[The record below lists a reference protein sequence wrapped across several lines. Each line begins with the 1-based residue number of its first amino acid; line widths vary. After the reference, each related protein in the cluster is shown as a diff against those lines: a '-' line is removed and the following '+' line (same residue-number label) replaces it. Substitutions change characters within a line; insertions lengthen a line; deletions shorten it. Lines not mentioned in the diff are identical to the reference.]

1 MSKQREPLVRV
12 VKRDRIHP
20 LLKVAFYLLAILFA
34 LTVGGVLLFAIGV
47 NPLVLYKDMFTIG
60 MLGSRFAYKSV
71 EGLLTIFVPLLITS
85 LALSLS
91 FKMRFWNIGGEGQFI
106 IGALAAATVAL
117 KFGNSMPSFPL
128 LVLMFVASMLCAGL
142 YGGIVA
148 LLNVRF
154 RTNETLLTLMLNYI
168 ALYLLRFFGETQAP
182 WNFYL
187 SDESVLPVFQKF
199 PEAAFM
205 PTISI
210 GKFSLNISFIFAIL
224 ICVGVYFY
232 LKKTKQGY
240 EISVVGDSANTAR
253 YAGMNVPKIIVRT
266 MFLSAALIG
275 LAGGFYVSGAKVLST
290 SVTNNVGWTGIIVA
304 WLAKLNTF
312 AIFGVALLISI
323 MQYGVQAASTQF
335 PIIDS
340 NFADLLQGIIL
351 FFVLAADFF
360 IRFKL
365 VFRKNAKK
373 QGGAAE

>member
-1 MSKQREPLVRV
+1 MSKTKDPFIRI
-12 VKRDRIHP
+12 VKRDKIHP
-20 LLKVAFYLLAILFA
+20 LLKVLFYTIAILAA
-34 LTVGGVLLFAIGV
+34 LAVGGILLVAIGV

-60 MLGSRFAYKSV
+60 MLGSRFAYKSI
-71 EGLLTIFVPLLITS
+71 EGLITVFVPLLITS

-106 IGALAAATVAL
+106 IGALAAATIAL
-117 KFGNSMPSFPL
+117 KFGNTMPSYL
-128 LVLMFVASMLCAGL
+128 LLLFMFLAAMLAAGVF
-142 YGGIVA
+142 GGFVA

-154 RTNETLLTLMLNYI
+154 KTNETLMTLMLNYI

-187 SDESVLPVFQKF
+187 SDESVRPVFQKF
-199 PEAAFM
+199 SEAAFM

-210 GKFSLNISFIFAIL
+210 GKFSLNISLLFAVA
-224 ICVGVYFY
+224 ICIGVYFY
-232 LKKTKQGY
+232 LKKTKHGY

-253 YAGMNVPKIIVRT
+253 YAGMNVKKIIVRT

-304 WLAKLNTF
+304 WLSKLNTF
-312 AIFGVALLISI
+312 AIFGVSLLISI

-340 NFADLLQGIIL
+340 NFADLLQGIVL

-365 VFRKNAKK
+365 VFRQSAKK
-373 QGGAAE
+373 RGGKAE

>member
-34 LTVGGVLLFAIGV
+34 MTVGGVLLFAIGV

-187 SDESVLPVFQKF
+187 SDESVRPVFQKF

>member
-1 MSKQREPLVRV
+1 MSKTKDPFIRI
-12 VKRDRIHP
+12 VKRDKIHP
-20 LLKVAFYLLAILFA
+20 LLKVLFYTIAILAA
-34 LTVGGVLLFAIGV
+34 LAVGGILLVAIGV

-60 MLGSRFAYKSV
+60 MLGSRFAYKSI
-71 EGLLTIFVPLLITS
+71 EGLITVFVPLLITS

-117 KFGNSMPSFPL
+117 KFGNTMPSYL
-128 LVLMFVASMLCAGL
+128 LLLFMFLAAMLAAGVF
-142 YGGIVA
+142 GGFVA

-154 RTNETLLTLMLNYI
+154 KTNETLMTLMLNYI

-187 SDESVLPVFQKF
+187 SDESVRPVFQKF
-199 PEAAFM
+199 SEAAFM

-210 GKFSLNISFIFAIL
+210 GKFSLNISLLFAVA
-224 ICVGVYFY
+224 ICIGVYFY
-232 LKKTKQGY
+232 LKKTKHGY

-253 YAGMNVPKIIVRT
+253 YAGMNVKKIIVRT

-304 WLAKLNTF
+304 WLSKLNTF
-312 AIFGVALLISI
+312 AIFGVSLLISI

-340 NFADLLQGIIL
+340 NFADLLQGIVL

-365 VFRKNAKK
+365 VFRQSAKK
-373 QGGAAE
+373 RGGIAE

>member
-12 VKRDRIHP
+12 VKRDSIHP

-117 KFGNSMPSFPL
+117 KFGNSMPPFPL
-128 LVLMFVASMLCAGL
+128 LVLMFLASMLCAGL
-142 YGGIVA
+142 YGGVVA

-187 SDESVLPVFQKF
+187 SDESVRPVFQKF

-373 QGGAAE
+373 QGGTAE

>member
-1 MSKQREPLVRV
+1 MSKVKEPLVRV

-20 LLKVAFYLLAILFA
+20 LLKVAFYLLAILLA

-60 MLGSRFAYKSV
+60 MLGSRFAYKSI
-71 EGLLTIFVPLLITS
+71 EGLLTMFIPLLITS

-117 KFGNSMPSFPL
+117 KFGNTMPSFPL
-128 LVLMFVASMLCAGL
+128 LVLMFLASMLCAGL

-187 SDESVLPVFQKF
+187 SDESVRPVFQKF

-210 GKFSLNISFIFAIL
+210 GKFSLNASFIFAIL

-232 LKKTKQGY
+232 LKKTKHGY
-240 EISVVGDSANTAR
+240 EISVVGDSTNTAR

-312 AIFGVALLISI
+312 AVFGVALLISI

-365 VFRKNAKK
+365 VFRKSAKK

>member
-1 MSKQREPLVRV
+1 MNKAKAPFIRI
-12 VKRDRIHP
+12 VKRDKIHP
-20 LLKVAFYLLAILFA
+20 LLKVAFYLIAILAA
-34 LTVGGVLLFAIGV
+34 LVVGGVLLISIGV

-60 MLGSRFAYKSV
+60 MIGSRFAYKSI
-71 EGLLTIFVPLLITS
+71 EGLITVFVPLLITS

-117 KFGNSMPSFPL
+117 KFGDSMSSFPL
-128 LVLMFVASMLCAGL
+128 LLLMFVSAMLAAGVF
-142 YGGIVA
+142 GGFVA

-154 RTNETLLTLMLNYI
+154 KTNETLMTLMLNYV

-187 SDESVLPVFQKF
+187 SDESVRPVFQKF

-205 PTISI
+205 PTITI
-210 GKFSLNISFIFAIL
+210 GKFSLNISLLFAVA

-232 LKKTKQGY
+232 LKKTKHGY
-240 EISVVGDSANTAR
+240 EISVVGDSTNTAR
-253 YAGMNVPKIIVRT
+253 YAGMNVKKIILRT

-290 SVTNNVGWTGIIVA
+290 SITNNVGWTGIIVA
-304 WLAKLNTF
+304 WLSKLNTF
-312 AIFGVALLISI
+312 AIFGVSLLISI
-323 MQYGVQAASTQF
+323 MQYGAQAASTQF
-335 PIIDS
+335 PSIDS

-365 VFRKNAKK
+365 VFRKPAEKR
-373 QGGAAE
+373 GGEAE

>member
-1 MSKQREPLVRV
+1 MSKAKDPFVRI
-12 VKRDRIHP
+12 VKRDKIHP
-20 LLKVAFYLLAILFA
+20 LLKAAFYLIAILAA
-34 LTVGGVLLFAIGV
+34 LVVGGVLLISIGV

-60 MLGSRFAYKSV
+60 MIGSRFAYKSI
-71 EGLLTIFVPLLITS
+71 EGLITVFVPLLITS

-106 IGALAAATVAL
+106 IGALAAGTVAL
-117 KFGNSMPSFPL
+117 KFGDSMSSFPL
-128 LVLMFVASMLCAGL
+128 LLLMFVSAMLAAGVF
-142 YGGIVA
+142 GGFVA

-154 RTNETLLTLMLNYI
+154 KTNETLMTLMLNYV

-187 SDESVLPVFQKF
+187 SGESVRPVFQKF
-199 PEAAFM
+199 PETAFM
-205 PTISI
+205 PTITI
-210 GKFSLNISFIFAIL
+210 GKFSLNISLLFAVA

-232 LKKTKQGY
+232 LKKTKHGY

-253 YAGMNVPKIIVRT
+253 YAGMNVKKIIVRT

-304 WLAKLNTF
+304 WLSKLNTF
-312 AIFGVALLISI
+312 AIFGVSLLISI
-323 MQYGVQAASTQF
+323 MQYGAQAASTQF
-335 PIIDS
+335 PSIDS

-365 VFRKNAKK
+365 VFRKSAKK
-373 QGGAAE
+373 QGGDAE

>member
-1 MSKQREPLVRV
+1 MSKTKDPFIRI
-12 VKRDRIHP
+12 VKRDKIHP
-20 LLKVAFYLLAILFA
+20 LLKVLFYTVAILAA
-34 LTVGGVLLFAIGV
+34 LAVGGILLVAIGV
-47 NPLVLYKDMFTIG
+47 NPLVLYRDMFTIG
-60 MLGSRFAYKSV
+60 MLGSRFAYKSI
-71 EGLLTIFVPLLITS
+71 EGLITVFVPLLITS

-117 KFGNSMPSFPL
+117 KFGNTLPSYL
-128 LVLMFVASMLCAGL
+128 LLLFMFLAAMLAAGVF
-142 YGGIVA
+142 GGFVA

-154 RTNETLLTLMLNYI
+154 KTNETLMTLMLNYI

-187 SDESVLPVFQKF
+187 SDESVRPVFQKF
-199 PEAAFM
+199 SDAAFM

-210 GKFSLNISFIFAIL
+210 GKFSLNISLLFAVA
-224 ICVGVYFY
+224 ICIGVYFY
-232 LKKTKQGY
+232 LKKTKHGY

-253 YAGMNVPKIIVRT
+253 YAGMNVKKIIVRT

-304 WLAKLNTF
+304 WLSKLNTF
-312 AIFGVALLISI
+312 AIFGVSLLISI

-340 NFADLLQGIIL
+340 NFADLLQGIVL

-365 VFRKNAKK
+365 VFRQSAKK
-373 QGGAAE
+373 RGGKAE

>member
-20 LLKVAFYLLAILFA
+20 LLKVAFYLLAILLA
-34 LTVGGVLLFAIGV
+34 LTVGGILLFAIGV

-71 EGLLTIFVPLLITS
+71 EGLLTVFVPLLITS

-117 KFGNSMPSFPL
+117 KFGNSMSSLPL
-128 LVLMFVASMLCAGL
+128 LLLMFVASMLCAGL

-148 LLNVRF
+148 MLNVRF

-168 ALYLLRFFGETQAP
+168 ALYLLRFFGETQAS

-187 SDESVLPVFQKF
+187 SDESVRPVFQKF

-210 GKFSLNISFIFAIL
+210 GKFSLNISFIFALL

-253 YAGMNVPKIIVRT
+253 YAGMNVSKIIVRT

-365 VFRKNAKK
+365 VFRKNTKK

>member
-187 SDESVLPVFQKF
+187 SDESVRPVFQKF

>member
-128 LVLMFVASMLCAGL
+128 LVLMFLASMLCAGL

-187 SDESVLPVFQKF
+187 SDESVRPVFQKF

-373 QGGAAE
+373 QGGTAE

>member
-1 MSKQREPLVRV
+1 MSKKREPLVRI

-20 LLKVAFYLLAILFA
+20 LLKAAFYIIAILFA

-71 EGLLTIFVPLLITS
+71 EGLLTVFVPLLITS

-106 IGALAAATVAL
+106 IGALAAGTVAL
-117 KFGNSMPSFPL
+117 KFGNSMSTFPL
-128 LVLMFVASMLCAGL
+128 LLLMFVASMLCAGL
-142 YGGIVA
+142 YGGVVA
-148 LLNVRF
+148 MLNVRF

-168 ALYLLRFFGETQAP
+168 ALYFLRFFGETQAP

-187 SDESVLPVFQKF
+187 SDESVRPVFQKF

-210 GKFSLNISFIFAIL
+210 GKFSLNISFIFALL

-232 LKKTKQGY
+232 LKKTKHGY

-253 YAGMNVPKIIVRT
+253 YAGMHVKKIIVRT

-290 SVTNNVGWTGIIVA
+290 SITNNVGWTGIIVA
-304 WLAKLNTF
+304 WLSKLNTF

-365 VFRKNAKK
+365 VFRKKAKQ

>member
-1 MSKQREPLVRV
+1 MSKTKDPFIRI
-12 VKRDRIHP
+12 VKRDKIHP
-20 LLKVAFYLLAILFA
+20 LLKVLFYTVAILAA
-34 LTVGGVLLFAIGV
+34 LAVGGILLVAIGV

-60 MLGSRFAYKSV
+60 MLGSRFAYKSI
-71 EGLLTIFVPLLITS
+71 EGLITVFVPLLITS

-117 KFGNSMPSFPL
+117 KFGNTLPSYL
-128 LVLMFVASMLCAGL
+128 LLLFMFLAAMLAAGVF
-142 YGGIVA
+142 GGFVA

-154 RTNETLLTLMLNYI
+154 KTNETLMTLMLNYI

-187 SDESVLPVFQKF
+187 SDESVRPVFQKF
-199 PEAAFM
+199 SDAAFM

-210 GKFSLNISFIFAIL
+210 GKFSLNISLLFAVA
-224 ICVGVYFY
+224 ICIGVYFY
-232 LKKTKQGY
+232 LKKTKHGY

-253 YAGMNVPKIIVRT
+253 YAGMNVKKIIVRT

-304 WLAKLNTF
+304 WLSKLNTF
-312 AIFGVALLISI
+312 AIFGVSLLISI

-340 NFADLLQGIIL
+340 NFADLLQGIVL

-365 VFRKNAKK
+365 VFRQSAKK
-373 QGGAAE
+373 RGGKAE

>member
-187 SDESVLPVFQKF
+187 SDESVRPVFQKF

-266 MFLSAALIG
+266 MFLSAALVG

>member
-1 MSKQREPLVRV
+1 MSKVKEPLVRV

-20 LLKVAFYLLAILFA
+20 LLKVAFYLLAILLA

-60 MLGSRFAYKSV
+60 MLGSRFAYKSI
-71 EGLLTIFVPLLITS
+71 EGLLTMFIPLLITS

-117 KFGNSMPSFPL
+117 KFGNTMPFFPL
-128 LVLMFVASMLCAGL
+128 LVLMFLASMLCAGL

-187 SDESVLPVFQKF
+187 SDESVRPVFQKF

-210 GKFSLNISFIFAIL
+210 GKFSLNVSFIFAIL

-232 LKKTKQGY
+232 LKKTKHGY
-240 EISVVGDSANTAR
+240 EISVVGDSTNTAR

-312 AIFGVALLISI
+312 AVFGVALLISI

-365 VFRKNAKK
+365 VFRKSAKK

>member
-187 SDESVLPVFQKF
+187 SDESVRPVFQKF

-210 GKFSLNISFIFAIL
+210 GKFSLNISFIFAVL
-224 ICVGVYFY
+224 ICVGAYFY

-323 MQYGVQAASTQF
+323 MQYGAQAASTQF

-365 VFRKNAKK
+365 VFRKTAKK

>member
-1 MSKQREPLVRV
+1 MSKVKEPLVRV

-20 LLKVAFYLLAILFA
+20 LLKVAFYLLAILLA

-60 MLGSRFAYKSV
+60 MLGSRFAYKSI
-71 EGLLTIFVPLLITS
+71 EGLLTMFIPLLITS

-117 KFGNSMPSFPL
+117 KFGNTMPSFSL
-128 LVLMFVASMLCAGL
+128 LVLMFLASMLCAGL

-187 SDESVLPVFQKF
+187 SDESVRPVFQKF

-210 GKFSLNISFIFAIL
+210 GKFSLNFSLIFAIL

-232 LKKTKQGY
+232 LKKTKHGY
-240 EISVVGDSANTAR
+240 EISVVGDSTNTAR

-312 AIFGVALLISI
+312 AVFGVALLISI

-365 VFRKNAKK
+365 VFRKSAKK

>member
-1 MSKQREPLVRV
+1 MSKTKDPFIRI
-12 VKRDRIHP
+12 VKRDKIHP
-20 LLKVAFYLLAILFA
+20 LLKVLFYTVAILAA
-34 LTVGGVLLFAIGV
+34 LAVGGILLVAIGV
-47 NPLVLYKDMFTIG
+47 NPLILYKDMFTIG
-60 MLGSRFAYKSV
+60 MLGSRFAYKSI
-71 EGLLTIFVPLLITS
+71 EGLITVFVPLLITS

-117 KFGNSMPSFPL
+117 KFGNTMPSYL
-128 LVLMFVASMLCAGL
+128 LLLFMFLAAMLAAGVF
-142 YGGIVA
+142 GGFVA

-154 RTNETLLTLMLNYI
+154 KTNETLMTLMLNYI

-187 SDESVLPVFQKF
+187 SDESVRPVFQKF
-199 PEAAFM
+199 SEAAFM

-210 GKFSLNISFIFAIL
+210 GKFSLNISLLFAVA
-224 ICVGVYFY
+224 ICIGVYFY
-232 LKKTKQGY
+232 LKKTKHGY

-253 YAGMNVPKIIVRT
+253 YAGMNVKKIIVRT

-304 WLAKLNTF
+304 WLSKLNTF
-312 AIFGVALLISI
+312 AIFGVSLLISI

-340 NFADLLQGIIL
+340 NFADLLQGIVL

-365 VFRKNAKK
+365 VFRQSAKK
-373 QGGAAE
+373 RGGKAE

>member
-1 MSKQREPLVRV
+1 MSKQKEPLVRV

-20 LLKVAFYLLAILFA
+20 LLKVTFYVIAILFA

-60 MLGSRFAYKSV
+60 MLGSRFAYKSI
-71 EGLLTIFVPLLITS
+71 EGLLTVFVPLLITS

-117 KFGNSMPSFPL
+117 KLGNSMPALPL
-128 LVLMFVASMLCAGL
+128 LLLMFVASMLCAGL
-142 YGGIVA
+142 YGGVVA

-187 SDESVLPVFQKF
+187 SDESVRPVFQKL

-210 GKFSLNISFIFAIL
+210 GKFSLNISFIFAIV
-224 ICVGVYFY
+224 ICIGVYFY
-232 LKKTKQGY
+232 IKKTKHGY

-253 YAGMNVPKIIVRT
+253 YAGMNVKKIIVRT

-290 SVTNNVGWTGIIVA
+290 SITNNVGWTGIIVA

-312 AIFGVALLISI
+312 AIFGVSLLISV

-335 PIIDS
+335 PSIDS

-365 VFRKNAKK
+365 VFRKKAKK

>member
-1 MSKQREPLVRV
+1 MSKVKEPLVRV

-20 LLKVAFYLLAILFA
+20 LLKVAFYLLAILLA

-60 MLGSRFAYKSV
+60 MLGSRFAYKSI
-71 EGLLTIFVPLLITS
+71 EGLLTMFIPLLITS

-117 KFGNSMPSFPL
+117 KFGNTMPSFPL
-128 LVLMFVASMLCAGL
+128 LVLMFLASMLCAGL

-187 SDESVLPVFQKF
+187 SDESVRPVFQKF

-210 GKFSLNISFIFAIL
+210 GKFSLNFSFIFAIL

-232 LKKTKQGY
+232 LKKTKHGY
-240 EISVVGDSANTAR
+240 EISVVGDSTNTAR

-312 AIFGVALLISI
+312 AVFGVALLISI

-365 VFRKNAKK
+365 VFRKSAKK

>member
-20 LLKVAFYLLAILFA
+20 LLKVVFYLLAILFA

-187 SDESVLPVFQKF
+187 SDESVRPVFQKF

>member
-1 MSKQREPLVRV
+1 MSKTKDPFIRI
-12 VKRDRIHP
+12 VKRDKIHP
-20 LLKVAFYLLAILFA
+20 LLKVLFYTIAILAA
-34 LTVGGVLLFAIGV
+34 LAVGGILLVAIGV

-60 MLGSRFAYKSV
+60 MLGSRFAYKSI
-71 EGLLTIFVPLLITS
+71 EGLITVFVPLLITS

-117 KFGNSMPSFPL
+117 KFGNTMPSYVL
-128 LVLMFVASMLCAGL
+128 LLFMFLAAMLAAGVF
-142 YGGIVA
+142 GGFVA

-154 RTNETLLTLMLNYI
+154 KTNETLMTLMLNYI

-187 SDESVLPVFQKF
+187 SDESVRPVFQKF
-199 PEAAFM
+199 SEAAFM

-210 GKFSLNISFIFAIL
+210 GKFSLNISLLFAVA
-224 ICVGVYFY
+224 ICIGVYFY
-232 LKKTKQGY
+232 LKKTKHGY

-253 YAGMNVPKIIVRT
+253 YAGMNVKKIIVRT

-304 WLAKLNTF
+304 WLSKLNTF
-312 AIFGVALLISI
+312 AIFGVSLLISI

-340 NFADLLQGIIL
+340 NFADLLQGIVL

-365 VFRKNAKK
+365 VFRQSAKK
-373 QGGAAE
+373 RGGKAE

>member
-1 MSKQREPLVRV
+1 MSKVKEPLVRV

-20 LLKVAFYLLAILFA
+20 LLKVAFYLLAILLA

-60 MLGSRFAYKSV
+60 MLGSRFAYKSI
-71 EGLLTIFVPLLITS
+71 EGLLTMFIPLLITS

-117 KFGNSMPSFPL
+117 KFGNTMPSFPL
-128 LVLMFVASMLCAGL
+128 LVLMFLASMLCAGL

-187 SDESVLPVFQKF
+187 SDESVRPVFQKF

-210 GKFSLNISFIFAIL
+210 GKFSLNVSFIFAIL

-232 LKKTKQGY
+232 LKKTKHGY
-240 EISVVGDSANTAR
+240 EISVVGDSTNTAR

-312 AIFGVALLISI
+312 AVFGVALLISI

-365 VFRKNAKK
+365 VFRKSTKK

>member
-1 MSKQREPLVRV
+1 MNKTKEPLVRAI
-12 VKRDRIHP
+12 KRDKIHP
-20 LLKVAFYLLAILFA
+20 LLKVAFYLVAIFA
-34 LTVGGVLLFAIGV
+34 ALIVGGILLISIGV

-60 MLGSRFAYKSV
+60 MIGSRFAYKSI
-71 EGLLTIFVPLLITS
+71 EGLISVFVPLLITS

-117 KFGNSMPSFPL
+117 KFGDSMPSFL
-128 LVLMFVASMLCAGL
+128 LLLLMFVAAMLAAGVF
-142 YGGIVA
+142 GGFVA

-154 RTNETLLTLMLNYI
+154 KTNETLMTLMLNYI

-187 SDESVLPVFQKF
+187 SNDSVRPVFQKF
-199 PEAAFM
+199 SEAAFM
-205 PTISI
+205 PTITI
-210 GKFSLNISFIFAIL
+210 GKFSLNISLLFAVA
-224 ICVGVYFY
+224 ICIGVYFY
-232 LKKTKQGY
+232 LKKTKHGY
-240 EISVVGDSANTAR
+240 EISVVGDSTNTAR
-253 YAGMNVPKIIVRT
+253 YAGMNVPKIVLRT

-290 SVTNNVGWTGIIVA
+290 SITNNVGWTGVIVA
-304 WLAKLNTF
+304 WLSKLNTF

-323 MQYGVQAASTQF
+323 MQYGAQVASTQF
-335 PIIDS
+335 PSIDS

-365 VFRKNAKK
+365 VFRKSVKQ
-373 QGGAAE
+373 QGGKAE

>member
-1 MSKQREPLVRV
+1 MSKVKEPLVRV

-20 LLKVAFYLLAILFA
+20 LLKVAFYLLAILLA

-60 MLGSRFAYKSV
+60 MLGSRFAYKSI
-71 EGLLTIFVPLLITS
+71 EGLLTMFIPLLITS

-117 KFGNSMPSFPL
+117 KFGNTMPSFSL
-128 LVLMFVASMLCAGL
+128 LVLMFLASMLCAGL

-187 SDESVLPVFQKF
+187 SDESVRPVFQKF

-210 GKFSLNISFIFAIL
+210 GKFSLNVSFIFAIL

-232 LKKTKQGY
+232 LKKTKHGY
-240 EISVVGDSANTAR
+240 EISVVGDSTNTAR

-312 AIFGVALLISI
+312 AVFGVSLLISI

-365 VFRKNAKK
+365 VFRKSAKK

>member
-1 MSKQREPLVRV
+1 MSKAKEPLVRV

-20 LLKVAFYLLAILFA
+20 LLKVGFYVLAILLA
-34 LTVGGVLLFAIGV
+34 LTVGGILLFAIGV

-60 MLGSRFAYKSV
+60 MLGSRFAYKSM
-71 EGLLTIFVPLLITS
+71 EGLLTVFIPLLITS
-85 LALSLS
+85 LALALS

-117 KFGNSMPSFPL
+117 KFGNTMSSFPL
-128 LVLMFVASMLCAGL
+128 LVLMFLASFLCAGL

-187 SDESVLPVFQKF
+187 SDESVRPVFQKF
-199 PEAAFM
+199 SESAFM

-210 GKFSLNISFIFAIL
+210 GKFSLNISFIFAVL

-232 LKKTKQGY
+232 LKKTKHGY

-312 AIFGVALLISI
+312 AVFGVALLISI

-365 VFRKNAKK
+365 VFRKSAKK

>member
-1 MSKQREPLVRV
+1 MSKKREPLVRV
-12 VKRDRIHP
+12 MKRDRIHP
-20 LLKVAFYLLAILFA
+20 LLKVAFYLLAILLA
-34 LTVGGVLLFAIGV
+34 LTVGGILLVAIGV

-60 MLGSRFAYKSV
+60 MLGSRFAYKSI

-117 KFGNSMPSFPL
+117 KFGNSMSSFSL
-128 LVLMFVASMLCAGL
+128 LVLMFLASMLCAGV

-168 ALYLLRFFGETQAP
+168 ALYLLRFFGETQAS

-187 SDESVLPVFQKF
+187 SDESVRPVFQKF

>member
-1 MSKQREPLVRV
+1 MSKVKEPLVRV

-20 LLKVAFYLLAILFA
+20 LLKVAFYLLAILLA

-60 MLGSRFAYKSV
+60 MLGSRFAYKSI
-71 EGLLTIFVPLLITS
+71 EGLLTMFIPLLITS

-117 KFGNSMPSFPL
+117 KFGNTMPSFPL
-128 LVLMFVASMLCAGL
+128 LVLMFLASMLCAGL

-187 SDESVLPVFQKF
+187 SDESVRPVFQKF

-210 GKFSLNISFIFAIL
+210 GKFSLNVSFIFAIL

-232 LKKTKQGY
+232 LKKTKHGY
-240 EISVVGDSANTAR
+240 EISVVGDSTNTAR

-312 AIFGVALLISI
+312 AVFGVALLISI

-365 VFRKNAKK
+365 VFRKSAKK

>member
-1 MSKQREPLVRV
+1 MSKQKEPLVRV

-91 FKMRFWNIGGEGQFI
+91 FRMRFWYIGGERQFI
-106 IGALAAATVAL
+106 IGSLAAAPVAL
-117 KFGNSMPSFPL
+117 NFGNFLPSFSL
-128 LVLMFVASMLCAGL
+128 LVPMFVASMLCAGL

-187 SDESVLPVFQKF
+187 SDESVRPVFQKF

-240 EISVVGDSANTAR
+240 EISVVGDSANNAR

-312 AIFGVALLISI
+312 AIFGVALLISYRVGQKSFAKEI
-323 MQYGVQAASTQF
+323 EAEEQHKLQA
-335 PIIDS
+335 
-340 NFADLLQGIIL
+340 
-351 FFVLAADFF
+351 
-360 IRFKL
+360 
-365 VFRKNAKK
+365 
-373 QGGAAE
+373 

>member
-1 MSKQREPLVRV
+1 MSKTKDPFVRV
-12 VKRDRIHP
+12 VKRDKIHP
-20 LLKVAFYLLAILFA
+20 LLKVAFYLISILAA
-34 LTVGGVLLFAIGV
+34 LIVGGILLIAIGV
-47 NPLVLYKDMFTIG
+47 NPLVLYKDMFTLG
-60 MLGSRFAYKSV
+60 MIGSRFAYKSI
-71 EGLLTIFVPLLITS
+71 EGLITVFVPLLITS

-117 KFGNSMPSFPL
+117 KFGNSMPSYL
-128 LVLMFVASMLCAGL
+128 LLLFMFLAAMLAAGVF
-142 YGGIVA
+142 GGFVA

-154 RTNETLLTLMLNYI
+154 KTNETLMTLMLNYI

-187 SDESVLPVFQKF
+187 SDESVRPVFQKF
-199 PEAAFM
+199 SEAAFM
-205 PTISI
+205 PTITI
-210 GKFSLNISFIFAIL
+210 GKFSLNISLLFAVA
-224 ICVGVYFY
+224 ICIGVYFY
-232 LKKTKQGY
+232 LKKTKHGY

-253 YAGMNVPKIIVRT
+253 YAGMNVKKIIVRT

-304 WLAKLNTF
+304 WLSKLNTF
-312 AIFGVALLISI
+312 AIFGVSLLISI

-365 VFRKNAKK
+365 VFRQSAKK
-373 QGGAAE
+373 QGGEAE

>member
-1 MSKQREPLVRV
+1 MSKVKEPLVRV

-20 LLKVAFYLLAILFA
+20 LLKVAFYLLAILLA

-60 MLGSRFAYKSV
+60 MLDSRFAYKSI
-71 EGLLTIFVPLLITS
+71 EGLLTMFIPLLITS

-117 KFGNSMPSFPL
+117 KFGNTMPSFSL
-128 LVLMFVASMLCAGL
+128 LVLMFLASMLCAGL

-187 SDESVLPVFQKF
+187 SDESVRPVFQKF

-210 GKFSLNISFIFAIL
+210 GKFSLNVSFIFAIL

-232 LKKTKQGY
+232 LKKTKHGY
-240 EISVVGDSANTAR
+240 EISVVGDSTNTAR

-312 AIFGVALLISI
+312 AVFGVALLISI

-365 VFRKNAKK
+365 VFRKSAKK

>member
-1 MSKQREPLVRV
+1 MSKTKDPFIRI
-12 VKRDRIHP
+12 VKRDKIHP
-20 LLKVAFYLLAILFA
+20 LLKVLFYTIAILAA
-34 LTVGGVLLFAIGV
+34 LAVGGILLVAIGV

-60 MLGSRFAYKSV
+60 MLGSRFAYKSI
-71 EGLLTIFVPLLITS
+71 EGLITVFVPLLITS

-117 KFGNSMPSFPL
+117 KFGNTMPSYL
-128 LVLMFVASMLCAGL
+128 LLLFMFLAAMLAAGVF
-142 YGGIVA
+142 GGFVA

-154 RTNETLLTLMLNYI
+154 KTNETLMTLMLNYI

-187 SDESVLPVFQKF
+187 SDESVRPVFQKF
-199 PEAAFM
+199 SEAAFM

-210 GKFSLNISFIFAIL
+210 GKFSLNISLLFAVA
-224 ICVGVYFY
+224 ICIGVYFY
-232 LKKTKQGY
+232 LKKTKHGY

-253 YAGMNVPKIIVRT
+253 YAGMNVKKIIVRT

-304 WLAKLNTF
+304 WLSKLNTF
-312 AIFGVALLISI
+312 AIFGVSLLISI

-340 NFADLLQGIIL
+340 NFADLLQGIVL

-365 VFRKNAKK
+365 VFRQSAKK
-373 QGGAAE
+373 RGGKAE

>member
-1 MSKQREPLVRV
+1 MSKTKDPFIRI
-12 VKRDRIHP
+12 VKRDKIHP
-20 LLKVAFYLLAILFA
+20 LLKVLFYTIAILAA
-34 LTVGGVLLFAIGV
+34 LAVGGILLVAIGV

-60 MLGSRFAYKSV
+60 MLGSRFAYKSI
-71 EGLLTIFVPLLITS
+71 EGLITVFVPLLITS

-117 KFGNSMPSFPL
+117 KFGNTMPSYL
-128 LVLMFVASMLCAGL
+128 LLLFMFLAAMLAAGVF
-142 YGGIVA
+142 GGFVV

-154 RTNETLLTLMLNYI
+154 KTNETLMTLMLNYI

-187 SDESVLPVFQKF
+187 SDESVRPVFQKF
-199 PEAAFM
+199 SEAAFM

-210 GKFSLNISFIFAIL
+210 GKFSLNISLLFAVA
-224 ICVGVYFY
+224 ICIGVYFY
-232 LKKTKQGY
+232 LKKTKHGY

-253 YAGMNVPKIIVRT
+253 YAGMNVKKIIVRT

-304 WLAKLNTF
+304 WLSKLNTF
-312 AIFGVALLISI
+312 AIFGVSLLISI

-340 NFADLLQGIIL
+340 NFADLLQGIVL

-365 VFRKNAKK
+365 VFRQSAKK
-373 QGGAAE
+373 RGGKAE

>member
-12 VKRDRIHP
+12 VKRDSIHP

-117 KFGNSMPSFPL
+117 KFGNSMPPFPL
-128 LVLMFVASMLCAGL
+128 LVLMFLASMLCAGL
-142 YGGIVA
+142 YGGVVA

-187 SDESVLPVFQKF
+187 SDESVRPVFQKF

-210 GKFSLNISFIFAIL
+210 GKFSLNISFIFAVL
-224 ICVGVYFY
+224 ICVGAYFY

-253 YAGMNVPKIIVRT
+253 YAGMHVPKIIVRT

-323 MQYGVQAASTQF
+323 MQYGAQAASTQF